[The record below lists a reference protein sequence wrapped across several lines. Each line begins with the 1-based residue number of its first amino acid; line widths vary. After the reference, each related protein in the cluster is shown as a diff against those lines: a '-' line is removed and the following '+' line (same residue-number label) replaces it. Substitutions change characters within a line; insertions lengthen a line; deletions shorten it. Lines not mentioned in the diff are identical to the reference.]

1 MKLELKIKE
10 RRRKNPRLHMLNRQN
25 NPGNFESGES
35 FKCYNVLYMKLRRER
50 NVEE

>member
-10 RRRKNPRLHMLNRQN
+10 RRRKNPRLHMPNRQN

-35 FKCYNVLYMKLRRER
+35 FKCCNVLYMEVKKREKR
-50 NVEE
+50 